1 MSGLGNGKR
10 QPEKGDE
17 ITGGKRNGEMA
28 GK

>member
-1 MSGLGNGKR
+1 MSGWETVKK